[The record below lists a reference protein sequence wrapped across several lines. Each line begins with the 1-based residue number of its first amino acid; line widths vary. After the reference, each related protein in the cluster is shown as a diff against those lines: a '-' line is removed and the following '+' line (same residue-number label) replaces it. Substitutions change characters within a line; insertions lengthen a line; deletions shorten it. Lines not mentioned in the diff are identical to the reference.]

1 MNQVEFIEQALLFSF
16 PYDLLVGELSK
27 RPEGEG

>member
-1 MNQVEFIEQALLFSF
+1 MNQVEFIEQTLLFAF

-27 RPEGEG
+27 RTKREG